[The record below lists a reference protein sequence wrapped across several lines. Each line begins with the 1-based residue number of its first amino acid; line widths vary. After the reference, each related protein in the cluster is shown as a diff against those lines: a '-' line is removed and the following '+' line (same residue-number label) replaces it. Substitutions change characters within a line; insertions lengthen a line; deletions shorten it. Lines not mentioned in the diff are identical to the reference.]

1 MKKDKHIDKVVE
13 TIKTKYATSFP
24 DGKIIAETNTDSKI
38 FNFVCEFVSQRG
50 KQPSSACRLNIVI
63 MPQVNQFRF
72 DFNQVRQGAVFIDT
86 TNANITTRFDEI
98 IRSYVDKFR
107 DLLEFT
113 NTKVDPLD
121 RFIKEVV
128 SETDLYYTLTGLSKE
143 ERLDK
148 FTEDMKRINE
158 ANKPPTEAEI
168 KEVEKK
174 ADEGSKPSLSLPP
187 GEE

>member
-1 MKKDKHIDKVVE
+1 MEKPQWIRDVEATASGNFDVVDAANKLEISRNERSTSGWDDAADKGWRIRDNNLPLGKPAGMPNNW
-13 TIKTKYATSFP
+13 KGKY
-24 DGKIIAETNTDSKI
+24 
-38 FNFVCEFVSQRG
+38 
-50 KQPSSACRLNIVI
+50 
-63 MPQVNQFRF
+63 
-72 DFNQVRQGAVFIDT
+72 
-86 TNANITTRFDEI
+86 
-98 IRSYVDKFR
+98 YVDKFR

-148 FTEDMKRINE
+148 FTGDMKRINE
-158 ANKPPTEAEI
+158 ANKPPTEAEMDKAE
-168 KEVEKK
+168 KE
-174 ADEGSKPSLSLPP
+174 ADKVSLSVKP